1 MALNAEQ
8 EGTTRREDDVKTGTA
23 YLLHNLLLK
32 QRNLRV
38 HPRNVNVNLRTEHKK
53 YLAGT
58 VQTSTCTIRHLPTMK
73 WPPSHVLWPI
83 TCIRSTPVCS
93 CNGFTLTNETC
104 L

>member
-8 EGTTRREDDVKTGTA
+8 EETTRREDDGTA

-58 VQTSTCTIRHLPTMK
+58 VQTSTHTIHHLPTMK
-73 WPPSHVLWPI
+73 WPSSHYY
-83 TCIRSTPVCS
+83 
-93 CNGFTLTNETC
+93 GQ
-104 L
+104 